1 MVRQTLP
8 QRKCFTY
15 CIREKYPIATKWKD
29 IWNQQNGWTFE
40 INHHPFCWPH
50 PLQDVLVHYLGWA
63 LRVLGSASSLP
74 EIRSAFT
81 LKSLFDPILFGCA
94 SGYLWLST
102 CKVGQN
108 GSMDQPSPI
117 FFTTFHNTISETH
130 INKSNKTQPKILRLK
145 TWKKTILK
153 YLKWTSFLD
162 EANRCQISGP
172 RCSPTPA
179 SAGRR
184 SSLGDPVFFR
194 SPCNSIPSIPHMRLI
209 WYK

>member
-8 QRKCFTY
+8 QGKCFTY
-15 CIREKYPIATKWKD
+15 CISEIPHSHEMEGHLKSTI
-29 IWNQQNGWTFE
+29 NGWTFE

-81 LKSLFDPILFGCA
+81 LKSLFDPILFGCV
-94 SGYLWLST
+94 SGYFWLST

-130 INKSNKTQPKILRLK
+130 INKSHKTQPKILRK
-145 TWKKTILK
+145 QKHGKKTI
-153 YLKWTSFLD
+153 
-162 EANRCQISGP
+162 
-172 RCSPTPA
+172 
-179 SAGRR
+179 
-184 SSLGDPVFFR
+184 
-194 SPCNSIPSIPHMRLI
+194 
-209 WYK
+209 